1 MEEHFLKVC
10 DRLGIPGMK
19 KFIDYILVFD
29 GGTSL
34 WHDRLTF
41 KAAAADRKFFG
52 LLPQYF
58 S

>member
-1 MEEHFLKVC
+1 MKVC

-41 KAAAADRKFFG
+41 KTAAADRKFFG